1 MTFRL
6 AAQES
11 TLPGDTLVEKFSF
24 TRDCG
29 FDGIEL
35 GGAGNGVFAGRAA
48 ELRAARRAGVVMCS
62 AVMHT
67 EVFLGDFDPDRR
79 RRAIVEL

>member
-35 GGAGNGVFAGRAA
+35 GGSGQRRLRRPGR
-48 ELRAARRAGVVMCS
+48 RAARGTPGAGW
-62 AVMHT
+62 
-67 EVFLGDFDPDRR
+67 
-79 RRAIVEL
+79 

>member
-11 TLPGDTLVEKFSF
+11 TLPGDTLVEKFEF

-35 GGAGNGVFAGRAA
+35 SGRGQRR
-48 ELRAARRAGVVMCS
+48 LRRPGRRTARGPARPGW
-62 AVMHT
+62 
-67 EVFLGDFDPDRR
+67 
-79 RRAIVEL
+79 